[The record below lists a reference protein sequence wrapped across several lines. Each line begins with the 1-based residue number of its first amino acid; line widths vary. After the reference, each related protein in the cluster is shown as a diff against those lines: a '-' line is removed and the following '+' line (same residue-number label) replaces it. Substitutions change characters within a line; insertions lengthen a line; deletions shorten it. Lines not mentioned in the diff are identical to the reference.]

1 MRCNGPVSLARDERK
16 ALVDLMT
23 ELGPDAPTLCGTWSA
38 KDLAAHLAIRERRLD
53 TAPGILLAPFAK
65 YAEKVQQDYAHKTWG
80 DLLDLVRTPPFWVA
94 PIDKWVNTTE
104 YFVHHEDVRRAQPG
118 WEPRPYDAKRENVL
132 WKYLPFTAKFTY
144 RSSPVGVTL
153 VRPDGEHVVAK
164 QGANGVVI
172 TGEVTELVML
182 AFGRDEVRV
191 EYNGDADAVQRVR
204 SLNRSV

>member
-1 MRCNGPVSLARDERK
+1 MWCNGRVSLARDERK

-23 ELGPDAPTLCGTWSA
+23 ELGPDAPTLCGTWRT

-53 TAPGILLAPFAK
+53 TAPGILLPVFTK
-65 YAEKVQQDYAHKTWG
+65 WTEKVQEDYAHKAWSE
-80 DLLDLVRTPPFWVA
+80 LLDLVRMPPFWVK
-94 PIDKWVNTTE
+94 PIDELVNTGE
-104 YFVHHEDVRRAQPG
+104 YFVHHEDVRRAQAG
-118 WEPRPYDAKRENVL
+118 WEPRPYDARREATL
-132 WKYLPFTAKFTY
+132 WKLLPFIARMSYK
-144 RSSPVGVTL
+144 SSPVGVTL

-172 TGEVTELVML
+172 TGEVAELVML

>member
-1 MRCNGPVSLARDERK
+1 MSLARDERK

-23 ELGPDAPTLCGTWSA
+23 ELGPDAPTLCGTWLT

-53 TAPGILLAPFAK
+53 TAPGILLPVFTK
-65 YAEKVQQDYAHKTWG
+65 WTEKVQEDYAHKAWSE
-80 DLLDLVRTPPFWVA
+80 LLDLVRMPPFWVK
-94 PIDKWVNTTE
+94 PIDELVNTGE
-104 YFVHHEDVRRAQPG
+104 YFVHHEDVRRAQAG
-118 WEPRPYDAKRENVL
+118 WEPRPYDARREATL
-132 WKYLPFTAKFTY
+132 WKLLPFIARMSYK
-144 RSSPVGVTL
+144 SSPVGVTL

-172 TGEVTELVML
+172 TGEVAELVML

-191 EYNGDADAVQRVR
+191 EYSGDADAVQRVR

>member
-1 MRCNGPVSLARDERK
+1 MSLARDERK

-23 ELGPDAPTLCGTWSA
+23 ELGPDAPTLCGTWLT

-53 TAPGILLAPFAK
+53 TAPGILLPVFTK
-65 YAEKVQQDYAHKTWG
+65 WTEKVQGDYAHKAWSE
-80 DLLDLVRTPPFWVA
+80 LLDLVRMPPFWVK
-94 PIDKWVNTTE
+94 PIDELVNTGE
-104 YFVHHEDVRRAQPG
+104 YFVHHEDVRRAQAG
-118 WEPRPYDAKRENVL
+118 WEPRPYDARREATL
-132 WKYLPFTAKFTY
+132 WKLLPFTARMTY

-172 TGEVTELVML
+172 TGEVAELVML
-182 AFGRDEVRV
+182 AFGRDEARV
-191 EYNGDADAVQRVR
+191 EYSGDADAVRQVR

>member
-1 MRCNGPVSLARDERK
+1 VSLARDERK

-23 ELGPDAPTLCGTWSA
+23 ELGPDAPTLCGTWLT

-53 TAPGILLAPFAK
+53 TAPGILLPVFTK
-65 YAEKVQQDYAHKTWG
+65 WTEKVQEDYAHKAWSE
-80 DLLDLVRTPPFWVA
+80 LLDLVRMPPFWVK
-94 PIDKWVNTTE
+94 PIDELVNTGE
-104 YFVHHEDVRRAQPG
+104 YFVHHEDVRRAQAG
-118 WEPRPYDAKRENVL
+118 WEPRPYDARREATL
-132 WKYLPFTAKFTY
+132 WKLLPFIARMSYK
-144 RSSPVGVTL
+144 SSPVGVTL

-172 TGEVTELVML
+172 TGEVAELVML

-191 EYNGDADAVQRVR
+191 EYSGDADAVQRVR